1 MTVSDETLQQ
11 IVHKIVELAS
21 PDRVILF
28 GSAAAGEM
36 TTDSDLD
43 LLVVESRVPNTRHE
57 SIRLRAALEDVPLPI
72 DVIVMSRE
80 RFEETK
86 NVIGSIAYPA
96 HKYGRVLYEAACLC
110 ENPEV

>member
-28 GSAAAGEM
+28 GSAAVGEM
-36 TTDSDLD
+36 TADSDLD
-43 LLVVESRVPNTRHE
+43 LLVVESQVANTRHE

-80 RFEETK
+80 RFERTK
-86 NVIGSIAYPA
+86 NVVGGIAYPA
-96 HKYGRVLYEAACLC
+96 HKYGRVLYEAA
-110 ENPEV
+110 